1 MDTDGRRTMTRIET
15 STQIT
20 RRKIGRRISLARQ
33 IASKREN
40 REITVEVL
48 AAKLKMFPLRLWEME
63 EGITGI
69 EAMELSR
76 IGDALDMPPGWFFG
90 QYDWSNC
97 ADDNFL
103 SMGDLIL
110 AKTINQMEL
119 KTKNAIQQIVI
130 SILG

>member
-48 AAKLKMFPLRLWEME
+48 AAKLK
-63 EGITGI
+63 I
-69 EAMELSR
+69 SR
-76 IGDALDMPPGWFFG
+76 YVSGKWKRA
-90 QYDWSNC
+90 
-97 ADDNFL
+97 
-103 SMGDLIL
+103 
-110 AKTINQMEL
+110 
-119 KTKNAIQQIVI
+119 
-130 SILG
+130 

>member
-48 AAKLKMFPLRLWEME
+48 AAKLKMFPLSL
-63 EGITGI
+63 T
-69 EAMELSR
+69 
-76 IGDALDMPPGWFFG
+76 
-90 QYDWSNC
+90 
-97 ADDNFL
+97 
-103 SMGDLIL
+103 
-110 AKTINQMEL
+110 
-119 KTKNAIQQIVI
+119 
-130 SILG
+130 

>member
-1 MDTDGRRTMTRIET
+1 
-15 STQIT
+15 
-20 RRKIGRRISLARQ
+20 
-33 IASKREN
+33 
-40 REITVEVL
+40 
-48 AAKLKMFPLRLWEME
+48 
-63 EGITGI
+63 
-69 EAMELSR
+69 
-76 IGDALDMPPGWFFG
+76 MPPGWFFG